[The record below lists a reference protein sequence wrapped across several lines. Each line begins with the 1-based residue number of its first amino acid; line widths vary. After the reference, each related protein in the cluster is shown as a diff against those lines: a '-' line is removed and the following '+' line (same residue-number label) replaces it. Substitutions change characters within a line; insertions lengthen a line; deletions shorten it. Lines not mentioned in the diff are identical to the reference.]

1 MHQRKGKYHPALW
14 LLAPLLVLALL
25 AAPTTR
31 TVGWVLLR
39 LMAVGSAV
47 GGVYVW
53 ASRRSVAELLRTRD
67 DLTDEESACK
77 ERLDRLTQHAKQVE
91 TTLGELRNVFRRPV
105 ERLRVE
111 QSRSGLEATLRDLR
125 SAMARE
131 RAILYSIE
139 ATRWQR
145 QVEPLL
151 KELEWLGDDFE
162 AVDPLALER
171 WVQIRLDSVNEL
183 RPVAV
188 RLQARLRT
196 DTEACSFPS
205 GQSLLRLLRHELAEL
220 ELLRADLLTMRAELV
235 AYNRPWE
242 TSQPDPEHTVQKLK
256 ALFQRIRAR
265 RDSRNRPQRES
276 TAALL
281 RQNRA
286 ERRPLCEGPLGAAPE
301 ITLQNGRASDGV
313 DPV

>member
-1 MHQRKGKYHPALW
+1 MHQRKGKYNRALW
-14 LLAPLLVLALL
+14 LLAPLLVLVLL
-25 AAPTTR
+25 STSTTR
-31 TVGWVLLR
+31 TVGWVLFR
-39 LMAVGSAV
+39 LLAVGGAV
-47 GGVYVW
+47 GGVYLW
-53 ASRRSVAELLRTRD
+53 ASRRSMAELLRTRD
-67 DLTDEESACK
+67 DLTDEEAACK
-77 ERLDRLTQHAKQVE
+77 ERLERLTQHSKQVE
-91 TTLGELRNVFRRPV
+91 NTLGELRNVFRRPL

-131 RAILYSIE
+131 RAVLYSIE

-151 KELEWLGDDFE
+151 RELEWIEDDFE
-162 AVDPLALER
+162 AVDPLTLEQ
-171 WVQIRLDSVNEL
+171 WVQTRLDRVNEL

-196 DTEACSFPS
+196 DTEACGFPS
-205 GQSLLRLLRHELAEL
+205 GQSLLKLLRHELAEL

-242 TSQPDPEHTVQKLK
+242 ASQPDPEFTVQKLK

-265 RDSRNRPQRES
+265 RDGRLRPQRES

-281 RQNRA
+281 QSRA
-286 ERRPLCEGPLGAAPE
+286 ALRGRTEAQQDTAPE
-301 ITLQNGRASDGV
+301 ITLQNGRASDGA
-313 DPV
+313 DPL